1 MAAQPS
7 PLVAVCVPTIDS
19 SAFLETSLTRLF
31 EEIEGCQQRYTLELL
46 VCVSGSRGAAST
58 IAALERLQS
67 RVDLKIL
74 REPRPGKNNAMN
86 TTLRHLR
93 ARSLPPAFAFFFDDD
108 VHLSPGT
115 LRRNLDALVAH
126 EATHGEG
133 PVLVGAAMRALP
145 LSWREAWRKSEGH
158 LLRAFWWWQLY
169 QVFAFPYQDGSPVP
183 RFCEGMALGARL
195 EHFPELPDSETGI
208 GDDTFL
214 SNTFALLGRERF
226 LGRGVHCLLKP
237 AGSVGRVALPLGLKA
252 WREQQLRVHIGIERS
267 WRHFGAERD
276 FLARYFSWPFAF
288 TPASRVRYQPRGP
301 LGAVRH
307 WLYMRLHQQNYEQ
320 ALVLMAQGY
329 TPSWCVGEA
338 EEAHVPAR

>member
-1 MAAQPS
+1 MTTQPS
-7 PLVAVCVPTIDS
+7 PLVVVCVPTINS
-19 SAFLETSLTRLF
+19 SAFIEASLTRLF
-31 EEIEGCQQRYTLELL
+31 REIEGCQTGYTLEVL
-46 VCVSGSRGAAST
+46 VCVSGARGAAST
-58 IAALERLQS
+58 IAALERLQP
-67 RVDLKIL
+67 RVSYLKML

-145 LSWREAWRKSEGH
+145 LSWCEALRESDGC
-158 LLRAFWWWQLY
+158 LLRALWLWQLY
-169 QVFAFPYQDGSPVP
+169 QIFAFPYLDESPVP

-195 EHFPELPDSETGI
+195 EHFPALPDSETGI

-226 LGRGVHCLLKP
+226 LRRGVHSLLKP
-237 AGSVGRVALPLGLKA
+237 TGSVGRVALPVGLKA

-276 FLARYFSWPFAF
+276 FLASYFSWPFAF
-288 TPASRVRYQPRGP
+288 NPDSRALYQPQRS
-301 LGAVRH
+301 LRAVRR
-307 WLYMRLHQQNYEQ
+307 WLYMRLHQQNYER
-320 ALVLMAQGY
+320 ALALMAQGH
-329 TPSWCVGEA
+329 TPSWCVGEKDHA
-338 EEAHVPAR
+338 SAR